1 MEDNDFKR
9 MAKMR
14 RILNIMETELNKN
27 TLKKVNNFICK
38 MNILDLNNKIVE
50 IKISLKELNDIIDYK
65 FKSRRD
71 AIPLQNALIKY
82 FNIDLIL

>member
-1 MEDNDFKR
+1 
-9 MAKMR
+9 
-14 RILNIMETELNKN
+14 
-27 TLKKVNNFICK
+27 